1 MVENIKAV
9 DKTLT
14 NGQILD
20 LANFI
25 KGSYTQ
31 AGRTHTLSLLIAK
44 NFEQIAK
51 ISNYIRSEL
60 YNQYSNESFVKYDN
74 ARNELIN
81 LYGDKDDNGKL
92 IYDNNRNV
100 MNTEK
105 YVEFQEELTKLNDEY
120 KSTIDEVTKKLKE
133 NDEVLSEKQVI
144 NIIVAMDY
152 TLLPPDLEPI
162 FYTFFTL

>member
-1 MVENIKAV
+1 MIEKIKTV

-31 AGRTHTLSLLIAK
+31 AGRTNMLSLLVSK
-44 NFEQIAK
+44 NFETVTKLATD
-51 ISNYIRSEL
+51 IRSKL

-81 LYGDKDDNGKL
+81 FYGDKDDNGN
-92 IYDNNRNV
+92 IVYDNNRNV
-100 MNTEK
+100 MITEK
-105 YVEFQEELTKLNDEY
+105 YVEFQEELTKLNEEY
-120 KSTIDEVTKKLKE
+120 KSTIDEVTIKLKE
-133 NDEVLSEKQVI
+133 NDVVLFEKQSI
-144 NIIVAMDY
+144 NITVSMDY
-152 TLLPPDLEPI
+152 TLLPQDLEPI
-162 FYTFFTL
+162 FYTFFTI